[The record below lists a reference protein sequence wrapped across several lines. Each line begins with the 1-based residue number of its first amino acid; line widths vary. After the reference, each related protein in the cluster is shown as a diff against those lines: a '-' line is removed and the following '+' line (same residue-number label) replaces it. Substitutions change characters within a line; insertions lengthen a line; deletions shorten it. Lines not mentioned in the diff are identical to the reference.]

1 MTHLVCDSYIEKSL
15 KEGKRIRRACSDG
28 TIEVVV
34 MTEET
39 PIPKQETQFW
49 AESNNKVKL
58 QQLARTVA
66 LRDMTDVIVSGVV
79 NNELKEPQ
87 IKEKD
92 AEPRDVPELSSWLE
106 EADSRII
113 PHVNWSVEHGC
124 QRMLVFSNDTDTIC
138 LLLHYLRIFQQKGL
152 LEMWVEYGKPKRW
165 IPIHKLKEKN
175 QRRFIKKCNQGP
187 YFDRM

>member
-138 LLLHYLRIFQQKGL
+138 LLLHYLRIFQQK
-152 LEMWVEYGKPKRW
+152 PKR
-165 IPIHKLKEKN
+165 
-175 QRRFIKKCNQGP
+175 
-187 YFDRM
+187 